1 MAPTSSIRSFTRFA
15 SALAVVALAGVGLRG
30 ERARACGWSEPSI
43 ADLTTFDPEIV
54 GDEPGLY
61 YEPSIVGFGDSCGD
75 CAAKAMTADWHGY
88 LAGSV
93 TDGDWDKIL
102 HKASTAELAA
112 MADRLAGKGTPAPR
126 GYEQSS
132 LWRNA
137 GARDRLRA
145 ALGVVELAR
154 RIEPVASLETVDP
167 SNGTLK
173 ATAPPSAK
181 LLADASGAFKA
192 ATDPFLKQR
201 FAFLLLRTM
210 FYRHDY
216 SGVAGFFDKNASVFA
231 APSTDLAWRA
241 RYYVSGAL
249 TRDRRLGRANLELA
263 RIHAGYPA
271 LASATVDDFR
281 PKEEADWRE
290 ALRLATDVKEKITLW
305 RLVGIKS
312 DGFVAMQ
319 EIIKLDPK
327 ANVGLLMIRE
337 LAKAESSVAYESY
350 GAAPDPAAVAAQK
363 KAFAALEQIATK
375 LAATPGADRPWLME
389 LVAGHIAAK
398 RGDLANARLRLGRAA
413 TARPHDRLVANQA
426 KASLA
431 VAIALAWKMTPQN
444 EDELAKTI
452 GSIDAKFARLTE
464 VRAEV
469 RGTLAKAY
477 AAAGKIADAELLEP
491 AYHDPFVSR
500 PGYAGSKWQD
510 AAFIKEMI
518 ARSSRTAT
526 EFDRF
531 VVASSLTRASLE
543 QDLALRYLVAGDFAN
558 AAQTFQA
565 TKATSTKLGTDPF
578 VIHNI
583 DCHDCDHEKYANAPW
598 THASLAARLVELER
612 EAKGSGEKAAEAAFL
627 IGNAMYNITWYG
639 NARVVLENSHQA
651 TRDARPAE
659 RWYKRAMELSK
670 NRELRA
676 KAAFMAAKS
685 ELGSLLNKRDPD
697 AWGDALPIPTTW
709 FPIFKMYADTKY
721 YKEVLA
727 ECGNFRGWLGAK
739 KKP

>member
-15 SALAVVALAGVGLRG
+15 SALALAAIAGVGLHG

-43 ADLTTFDPEIV
+43 AEMTTFDPEIA

-61 YEPSIVGFGDSCGD
+61 YEPAIVGYGDSCGN

-88 LAGSV
+88 FAGAV
-93 TDGDWDKIL
+93 TDSDWDKIL
-102 HKASTAELAA
+102 HKATSAELAA
-112 MADRLAGKGTPAPR
+112 MIDRLAGKTAAAPH
-126 GYEQSS
+126 GYERSS
-132 LWRNA
+132 LWKDA
-137 GARDRLRA
+137 SARERLRA
-145 ALGVVELAR
+145 AIVVVELAR

-167 SNGTLK
+167 VNGTVK
-173 ATAPPSAK
+173 ATPAAPPK
-181 LLADASGAFKA
+181 LLADASAAFKA

-201 FAFLLLRTM
+201 YAFLLLRTM

-231 APSTDLAWRA
+231 GPSTDLAWRA
-241 RYYVSGAL
+241 RYYVAGAL
-249 TRDRRLGRANLELA
+249 ARDRRLGRANLELA
-263 RIHAGYPA
+263 RIHTGYPG
-271 LASATVDDFR
+271 LASATIDDFR

-290 ALRLATDVKEKITLW
+290 ALRLAKDVKEKTALW
-305 RLVGIKS
+305 RMVGIKS
-312 DGFVAMQ
+312 DGIVAMQ

-327 ANVGLLMIRE
+327 TNVGLLMVRE
-337 LAKAESSVAYESY
+337 LAKAESSLMYGSGGSPDAATIES
-350 GAAPDPAAVAAQK
+350 QK
-363 KAFAALEQIATK
+363 KAYATLEQIATK

-398 RGDLANARLRLGRAA
+398 RGDLANARIRLGRAA
-413 TARPHDRLVANQA
+413 SARPHDRLVANQA

-444 EDELAKTI
+444 EEELAKTM
-452 GSIDAKFARLTE
+452 SAIDAKFARLSE

-491 AYHDPFVSR
+491 GYHDAFSSR
-500 PGYAGSKWQD
+500 PGYAGSKWQN

-518 ARSSRTAT
+518 ARTNRTAT

-531 VVASSLTRASLE
+531 VVASSLTRPSLE

-558 AAQTFQA
+558 AAQTFQT

-583 DCHDCDHEKYANAPW
+583 DCHDCDHEKYASAPW
-598 THASLAARLVELER
+598 THASFAARLVELER
-612 EAKGSGEKAAEAAFL
+612 DAKGTGDKAAEAAFL

-651 TRDARPAE
+651 TRDAHPAE
-659 RWYKRAMELSK
+659 RWYKRAMDLSK
-670 NRELRA
+670 NREFRA
-676 KAAFMAAKS
+676 KAAFMAAKA
-685 ELGSLLNKRDPD
+685 ELGNQLSKRDPD
-697 AWGDALPIPTTW
+697 AWGDALPFPATW
-709 FPIFKMYADTKY
+709 YPILKTYADTKY

-727 ECGNFRGWLGAK
+727 ECGNFRSWLGAK